1 MVRNWTLALCGLAV
15 GLLAGIG
22 LGWWLASQ
30 GQTGQTPA
38 PATVADGTRVDDR
51 TPTASSV
58 NRPKV
63 KAEVPEGPA
72 AASAPVQSPPPGK
85 ADLPAPDSE
94 LSGSVVFDDGKVA
107 AGLRLRALPDVPDPE
122 PLHVQDTWDVERRMD
137 HAAAMAKARFDAA
150 TETTT
155 DDAGNFVL
163 AVHSASRYQIRC
175 LDPRIVLVAGSNV
188 HVTYNAPTRNIA
200 FKALR
205 LVEVSVD
212 VKYEDDTAPAAAQL
226 TLTWSGTPL
235 FLGSMVWSAKRSKF
249 LLPAG
254 KVALTARLPYDPGT
268 EGTSAFTLDTADPG
282 PAVVVVLKRPVGLTI
297 TFIQPNPYY
306 QDVGC
311 ALLAEEHAKSVSSP
325 LLVISRLGRTGQRM
339 GPNEYFFKAP
349 EKGNYLVL
357 VHVNSAFILHRANL
371 AVTGDAQNL
380 TIELQA
386 PKRDEHM
393 VVRLF
398 SPEGKPVEGASVMM
412 ALDRPDVHLGDF
424 SLFAPMGAGEYWIR
438 RPEPELVLHEAFVP
452 AEESSLSI
460 RATHRQWGTV
470 FKRVAFSEK
479 ETDIRFGGV
488 GDVTVRISN
497 LPADPVVNVVVS
509 VVPEGAATVREMGLS
524 HFQER
529 PASAPTAP
537 GRSPLQA
544 VTQFRGVPTG
554 PATLYLYKR
563 IGVGPSGGVVLASKA
578 IQITTSGV
586 EETLELP
593 SLHDLVVIP
602 DAPLGRLDMTL
613 SRGDGWTTMIKLEDG
628 TCVARQLPEGD
639 YLISVGGRGM
649 MAVRLPASGP
659 VKFEPK
665 PAHALRV
672 SRYDALGIYY
682 RAGLRVGDV
691 ITAFDGQALEESQD
705 LRALRREAAKRQTL
719 TLDVV
724 RDGKLVQVVLR
735 ESGWQTPFAGG
746 EGLSGIRTR

>member
-1 MVRNWTLALCGLAV
+1 MGGKWALGLCGLVV

-30 GQTGQTPA
+30 GQAGQTSA

-51 TPTASSV
+51 PPAASSV

-72 AASAPVQSPPPGK
+72 AASGVVETPPPRK
-85 ADLPAPDSE
+85 ADLPAPDAE

-107 AGLRLRALPDVPDPE
+107 AGLRLRALPEVADSVPLWVKDA
-122 PLHVQDTWDVERRMD
+122 WDLERRMEYE
-137 HAAAMAKARFDAA
+137 AAMARTRFEAA

-155 DDAGNFVL
+155 DDAGSFVL
-163 AVHSASRYQIRC
+163 PVSSASRYQIRC
-175 LDPRIVLVAGSNV
+175 LDPQVVLVWGSTV
-188 HVTYNAPTRNIA
+188 HVTFSAPTKDITL
-200 FKALR
+200 KALR
-205 LVEVSVD
+205 LVEVHVE
-212 VKYEDDTAPAAAQL
+212 VKYEDNTAPATANL
-226 TLTWSGTPL
+226 SLTWSGAP
-235 FLGSMVWSAKRSKF
+235 FQAGSMVWSAAQRKF

-254 KVALTARLPYDPGT
+254 KIALSARLPQDPST
-268 EGTSAFTLDTADPG
+268 EGSTSLTLPVDQAAPE
-282 PAVVVVLKRPVGLTI
+282 VVIVLKRPLGLTV
-297 TFIQPNPYY
+297 TVIQPSPYY
-306 QDVGC
+306 ADVGC
-311 ALLAEEHAKSVSSP
+311 GILGEEHAKTESM
-325 LLVISRLGRTGQRM
+325 LLLSIPRLGHVGQRIP
-339 GPNEYFFKAP
+339 PNQYFFKAP

-371 AVTGDAQNL
+371 AVTGGAQNL

-398 SPEGKPVEGASVMM
+398 SPDGKPVGGAKVMM
-412 ALDRPDVHLGDF
+412 ALDHPDVSIGDL
-424 SLFAPMGAGEYWIR
+424 SLFMAAGAGEYWIR
-438 RPEPELVLHEAFVP
+438 RPEPELARFEMFAP
-452 AEESSLSI
+452 AEECGLSI

-470 FKRVAFSEK
+470 FKSVPFNAK
-479 ETDIRFGGV
+479 EADIHFGGV

-497 LPADPVVNVVVS
+497 LPAEPVANVVVS
-509 VVPEGAATVREMGLS
+509 VVPEGAAARREISLS

-544 VTQFRGVPTG
+544 VTQFRGVPVG
-554 PATLYLYKR
+554 PATLYLFKL
-563 IGVGPSGGVVLASKA
+563 IGAGQSGVVLASKTISVTA
-578 IQITTSGV
+578 TGV

-593 SLHDLVVIP
+593 GLYDLVVIP

-735 ESGWQTPFAGG
+735 ESGWQAPFAGG

>member
-1 MVRNWTLALCGLAV
+1 MVRNWTLGLCGLAV

-30 GQTGQTPA
+30 GQAGQTPA

-85 ADLPAPDSE
+85 ADLPAPDAE

-235 FLGSMVWSAKRSKF
+235 FLGSMVWSAAQRKF

-254 KVALTARLPYDPGT
+254 KIALSARLPQDPST
-268 EGTSAFTLDTADPG
+268 EGSTSLTLPLDQAAPE
-282 PAVVVVLKRPVGLTI
+282 VVIVLKRPLGLTV
-297 TFIQPNPYY
+297 TVIQPSPYY
-306 QDVGC
+306 ADVGC
-311 ALLAEEHAKSVSSP
+311 GILGEEHAKTESM
-325 LLVISRLGRTGQRM
+325 LLLSIPRLGHVGQRIP
-339 GPNEYFFKAP
+339 PNQYFFKAP

-398 SPEGKPVEGASVMM
+398 SPEGKPVDGAKMMM
-412 ALDRPDVHLGDF
+412 ALDHPDVSIGDL
-424 SLFAPMGAGEYWIR
+424 SLFMAAGAGEYWIR
-438 RPEPELVLHEAFVP
+438 RPEPELARFEMFAP
-452 AEESSLSI
+452 AEECGLSI
-460 RATHRQWGTV
+460 RAIHRQWGTV
-470 FKRVAFSEK
+470 FKSVPFNAK
-479 ETDIRFGGV
+479 EADIRFGGV

-544 VTQFRGVPTG
+544 VTQFRGVPVG
-554 PATLYLYKR
+554 PATLYLFKL
-563 IGVGPSGGVVLASKA
+563 IGAGQSGVVLASKTISVTA
-578 IQITTSGV
+578 TGV

-593 SLHDLVVIP
+593 GLYDLVVVP
-602 DAPLGRLDMTL
+602 DAPLGRLEMSL
-613 SRGDGWTTMIKLEDG
+613 RCEQSWSSMIKREDG
-628 TCVARQLPEGD
+628 TCVARQLPQGE
-639 YLISVGGRGM
+639 YLVSVSGRGFM
-649 MAVRLPASGP
+649 WVSLPASGP

-665 PAHALRV
+665 PANALRI
-672 SRYDALGIYY
+672 SFYDAKGAYY
-682 RAGLRVGDV
+682 RAGLRLGDV
-691 ITAFDGQALEESQD
+691 ITAMDGQILDGHPD
-705 LRALRREAAKRQTL
+705 LRALRQEAAERPTL
-719 TLDVV
+719 TLDIL
-724 RDGKLVQVVLR
+724 RGGKTMQVVLR
-735 ESGWQTPFAGG
+735 ESGWQAPFARGD
-746 EGLSGIRTR
+746 GISSTLKR